1 MGSYHNNRLK
11 MVSLF
16 DSDETYDSPGQAPMV
31 PWPSQSNSSPF
42 DSADIGYLHN
52 YESAPQVKYDF
63 ASRSFQ
69 LDHFVADSVGSQYQ
83 KQDDGAR
90 AKSEDRVSQVSYTPG
105 QDSED
110 YESVFEDH
118 LPSKAT
124 KINKD
129 GAPRKPRQPRP
140 KLLKWTDNDWKN
152 AVLGIVWA
160 CGEKGIQIP
169 FEQAAQ
175 VVGKN
180 CTASALQQAV
190 LKLRG
195 KQVADG
201 NRIPTLKMAWTR
213 KNRSGSSLSPI
224 ANTQSTQVQPP
235 AKTRSRKRA
244 DSLIVKLK
252 IPRRGVDDMRLNAAK
267 QPEIKLPSDMFSGA
281 QHTTIQQPLRQTHLH
296 SMHQP
301 QEWTSK
307 VEHHN
312 LNDNTNMAYL
322 FAPAYGNPGSQ
333 VQMGHDTGKHAHMGF
348 GLDAASFPN
357 MAEESADSV
366 EQRKLY
372 NRNHV
377 VVDDRL
383 IDQDHFVMGTTDQL
397 RSFEDIITPEN
408 NPFGSDF
415 LTDMPHQAT
424 QVYGNPHGGNV
435 EYNQDSNPVDRHQLH
450 SVDFS
455 EFTDYAAYSAGHNSQ
470 EPLGDI
476 FKTEAPEVQQYSP
489 HYFD

>member
-1 MGSYHNNRLK
+1 MSSYHNNQLK
-11 MVSLF
+11 MVGLF
-16 DSDETYDSPGQAPMV
+16 DSDETYDSPGQAPLV
-31 PWPSQSNSSPF
+31 PWPSQSNSSHF
-42 DSADIGYLHN
+42 DGADIGYLYN
-52 YESAPQVKYDF
+52 YESALRVKHDF

-69 LDHFVADSVGSQYQ
+69 PDHFVADPAGSQYQ
-83 KQDDGAR
+83 KQADGAR
-90 AKSEDRVSQVSYTPG
+90 AESEDRVSQVSYTPG

-110 YESVFEDH
+110 YESACEDR
-118 LPSKAT
+118 LPSKST

-160 CGEKGIQIP
+160 CGEKSIQIP

-213 KNRSGSSLSPI
+213 KNRSGSSPLPI

-235 AKTRSRKRA
+235 VKTRPRKRA

-252 IPRRGVDDMRLNAAK
+252 IARRGIDGMSLETAK
-267 QPEIKLPSDMFSGA
+267 QPEIKLPSGMFAGA
-281 QHTTIQQPLRQTHLH
+281 QHTTIQQPIRQVHQH

-301 QEWTSK
+301 QEVTSK
-307 VEHHN
+307 VEHYNPNHCA
-312 LNDNTNMAYL
+312 NMTYAY
-322 FAPAYGNPGSQ
+322 APPYTNPGNQ
-333 VQMGHDTGKHAHMGF
+333 VQMGHDAGNQAYMGF
-348 GLDAASFPN
+348 GFDTASFPN
-357 MAEESADSV
+357 MAEESAHSV

-372 NRNHV
+372 NRNHI
-377 VVDDRL
+377 VVDDLL
-383 IDQDHFVMGTTDQL
+383 IDEDNFIMGTTDQL
-397 RSFEDIITPEN
+397 RSLEDIVTPEN
-408 NPFGSDF
+408 SPFDSGF
-415 LTDMPHQAT
+415 LTDMPNQAA
-424 QVYGNPHGGNV
+424 QVYGNPYGGNA
-435 EYNQDSNPVDRHQLH
+435 EYSQESNPVDHRHLD
-450 SVDFS
+450 SVNFS
-455 EFTDYAAYSAGHNSQ
+455 DFTDYAAYAVGDNSQ
-470 EPLGDI
+470 ELLGDI
-476 FKTEAPEVQQYSP
+476 FKTEAPDVQPYIP
-489 HYFD
+489 RYFG

>member
-1 MGSYHNNRLK
+1 
-11 MVSLF
+11 MVGLF

-31 PWPSQSNSSPF
+31 PWPSQSNSSHF
-42 DSADIGYLHN
+42 DGADMGYLHN
-52 YESAPQVKYDF
+52 YESAPQVKHGF
-63 ASRSFQ
+63 TSRSFQ
-69 LDHFVADSVGSQYQ
+69 PDHFIADSVGSQYQ
-83 KQDDGAR
+83 KQDDGAW
-90 AKSEDRVSQVSYTPG
+90 AQSEDRVSQVSYTPG

-110 YESVFEDH
+110 YESACEDH
-118 LPSKAT
+118 LPSKTT

-140 KLLKWTDNDWKN
+140 KLLKWTENDWKN

-169 FEQAAQ
+169 FEQAAR

-213 KNRSGSSLSPI
+213 KNRSERSLSPI

-252 IPRRGVDDMRLNAAK
+252 IARRGVDGMRLETAK
-267 QPEIKLPSDMFSGA
+267 QPEIKLPSDVFASA
-281 QHTTIQQPLRQTHLH
+281 QNTTVQQPFRQTHLH
-296 SMHQP
+296 SMYQP

-307 VEHHN
+307 VENHN
-312 LNDNTNMAYL
+312 LNDSTNMTYL
-322 FAPAYGNPGSQ
+322 YAPAYGNLGSQ
-333 VQMGHDTGKHAHMGF
+333 AQVGHDAGKQAYMGF
-348 GLDAASFPN
+348 GFDTASPPN
-357 MAEESADSV
+357 MNEESADSV

-377 VVDDRL
+377 VVDDLL
-383 IDQDHFVMGTTDQL
+383 IDQDNFVMGTTDQL
-397 RSFEDIITPEN
+397 RSFEDIVTPEN
-408 NPFGSDF
+408 NPFGSGF
-415 LTDMPHQAT
+415 LTDMPNQTT
-424 QVYGNPHGGNV
+424 QVYGNPCGGNA
-435 EYNQDSNPVDRHQLH
+435 EYSQDSNPVDRRQLE
-450 SVDFS
+450 SVNFS

-476 FKTEAPEVQQYSP
+476 FKTEAPEVQPYSP
-489 HYFD
+489 RYFG